1 MSRYVVQ
8 RFRIF
13 TLAVLLLLGAC
24 SGTTFVYNRLD
35 FLLPWYVDDY
45 AELNGE
51 QELYLAELIAPFLA
65 WHRSQELPEY
75 VEIID
80 AMEKALDQP
89 QTPAGLAAIF
99 AHLEAAWLRLESEA
113 LDWLLDLGAQLSDEQ
128 IAGFLQQMQEQ
139 QQEFEEKY
147 LQRSD
152 EEFYEESYDNLVDN
166 AKEYLGALTDEQ
178 RKLLREASRRL
189 LRSDQAWLQE
199 RALWLKELAELLRRE
214 PQWQQR
220 VRDAVTARRESP
232 SPEYRRIY
240 EHNMGVI
247 YELIAQLLNSR
258 SAQQDKFLRD
268 KLEGLRKDL
277 DTLIEQG
284 KVPSPS
290 SPAK

>member
-1 MSRYVVQ
+1 MSRYIVK
-8 RFRIF
+8 RFRIL

-51 QELYLAELIAPFLA
+51 QELYLAELLAPFLA
-65 WHRSQELPEY
+65 WHRTQELPSY

-80 AMEKALDQP
+80 AIEQGLDHP

-99 AHLEAAWLRLESEA
+99 ARLEAAWLRLEGEA
-113 LDWLLDLGAQLSDEQ
+113 LDWLLDLGARLSDEQ
-128 IAGFLQQMQEQ
+128 IARFLQQMQEQ
-139 QQEFEEKY
+139 QQEFEEEY

-152 EEFYEESYDNLVDN
+152 EEFHEDSYKNLVDN

-178 RKLLREASRRL
+178 RTMLREASRRL

-199 RALWLKELAELLRRE
+199 RALWLKQLAELLRRE

-220 VRDAVTARRESP
+220 VRDAVAARRESP
-232 SPEYRRIY
+232 SPKYRHIY
-240 EHNMGVI
+240 EHNMGVV
-247 YELIAQLLNSR
+247 YELIAQLLNAR
-258 SAQQDKFLRD
+258 SEQQDKFLRD
-268 KLEGLRKDL
+268 KLEGLRNDL
-277 DTLIEQG
+277 NTLVAQG
-284 KVPSPS
+284 KT
-290 SPAK
+290 PAAATAR